1 MKNQSTSLSL
11 LKGGGQAVNA
21 ELDKGAQGSIE
32 ENDVVVLEELD
43 DDGLKALLFKYDVSQ
58 PKDWTKMS
66 LEDKRSWCETAL
78 SGDAGKSD
86 TTPTPAPAQAT
97 VEEAKTGVMVPA
109 KPAKKAAKGKAV
121 VVAAQDG
128 EVVGPD
134 VLQDMVHEIE
144 NMKETEALE
153 LVDSLNEQSEVTF
166 FKLGGVLSVI
176 ISNQWF
182 SPYDNFRDFVE
193 KKHGILYR
201 RAMYWVDIY
210 QRLSSCGVQWHQ
222 VSKIGWTKLKEIA
235 KVINAD
241 NVEDWVALAAQNNT
255 INLIEMVKATLTKDT
270 PKAIEDQAS
279 KTVMSKTFKMHED
292 QKVTIEA
299 AIEKAKEQSGTQ
311 VDTAALEFVCLDYLG
326 GQSVAQKLKQ
336 MGLTAALSALEA
348 AFPSTS
354 ITVDVGEE
362 AA

>member
-78 SGDAGKSD
+78 SSEAGDDAAK
-86 TTPTPAPAQAT
+86 APAAPA
-97 VEEAKTGVMVPA
+97 VPAKTEVA
-109 KPAKKAAKGKAV
+109 TTTKPAKKAAKSKAV
-121 VVAAQDG
+121 AVAAKDG
-128 EVVGPD
+128 EVVSAD
-134 VLQDMVHEIE
+134 VLKDLVHEIE

-153 LVDSLNEQSEVTF
+153 LVDALNEQTEVTF

-176 ISNQWF
+176 LSNQWH
-182 SPYDNFRDFVE
+182 SPYANFREFVE
-193 KKHGILYR
+193 KKHGIQYR

-210 QRLSSCGVQWHQ
+210 QRLSACGVQWSQ

-235 KVINAD
+235 KVITAD
-241 NVEDWVALAAQNNT
+241 NVDEWVAIAEQQNT
-255 INLIEMVKATLTKDT
+255 LTLIDMVKNALMKDT
-270 PKAIEDQAS
+270 PQALEDQSS
-279 KTVMSKTFKMHED
+279 KTVMTKTFKMHED